1 MKAVA
6 DSLSVSRSNLVQR
19 LASGTEP
26 RRRYRKAQ
34 DAAVLAPVRPLVDAR
49 PRSGYR
55 RITALLNRDRAARGK
70 TPFNHKRIYRVMKH
84 HGLLSEKH
92 SGTRLGRCH
101 AGKVVVMRSNLR
113 RCSDGISKG
122 VPKRSI
128 PSRGVH
134 LNGGNTTSAGP
145 YEDEFPIAHARLCP

>member
-6 DSLSVSRSNLVQR
+6 DSLSMSRSNLVQR

-49 PRSGYR
+49 SSSGYR
-55 RITALLNRDRAARGK
+55 RITTLLNRDRAARGE
-70 TPFNHKRIYRVMKH
+70 TPFNHKRLYRIMEH
-84 HGLLSEKH
+84 HDLLLEKH

-101 AGKVVVMRSNLR
+101 DSKVVVMRSDLR
-113 RCSDGISKG
+113 RCSDG
-122 VPKRSI
+122 PEFTCR
-128 PSRGVH
+128 
-134 LNGGNTTSAGP
+134 NGGVSGGLRHRRP
-145 YEDEFPIAHARLCP
+145 

>member
-6 DSLSVSRSNLVQR
+6 DSLSMSRSNLVQR

-49 PRSGYR
+49 SSSGYR
-55 RITALLNRDRAARGK
+55 RITTLLNRDRAARGD
-70 TPFNHKRIYRVMKH
+70 TPFNHKRIYRIVQH
-84 HGLLSEKH
+84 HGLLLEKH

-113 RCSDGISKG
+113 WCSDG
-122 VPKRSI
+122 PEFTCW
-128 PSRGVH
+128 
-134 LNGGNTTSAGP
+134 NGGWSGRPSSSTPMTVKSSPG
-145 YEDEFPIAHARLCP
+145 RR